1 MSKTVATKQKKRPG
15 TAGEAIMC
23 DETRNK
29 DEGEERG
36 WEGLEP
42 NGARFIGRTKLA
54 APTPRILPLTS
65 PMAPTIGHHPRGT
78 CSSIIHLAVLI
89 IHTRLLRTHRLLRP
103 CTALVASW
111 PYLSG
116 LTYVETCS
124 YLCSGI
130 VVFFLRLV
138 ATTVDL
144 ENGLT
149 VTFLRIVVGRPQ
161 MLSFKPPHVATG
173 LDPTLL
179 ANFKGFEAVTRI
191 IS

>member
-1 MSKTVATKQKKRPG
+1 MMSKTVATKQKKRPG

-78 CSSIIHLAVLI
+78 CPSIVHLAVLCN
-89 IHTRLLRTHRLLRP
+89 HTHKTTAHPQATAPLYSSSSLL
-103 CTALVASW
+103 AVS
-111 PYLSG
+111 
-116 LTYVETCS
+116 
-124 YLCSGI
+124 I
-130 VVFFLRLV
+130 
-138 ATTVDL
+138 
-144 ENGLT
+144 
-149 VTFLRIVVGRPQ
+149 
-161 MLSFKPPHVATG
+161 G
-173 LDPTLL
+173 LDLCGNL
-179 ANFKGFEAVTRI
+179 F
-191 IS
+191 ISMQWHRGILSALGRHYCGS